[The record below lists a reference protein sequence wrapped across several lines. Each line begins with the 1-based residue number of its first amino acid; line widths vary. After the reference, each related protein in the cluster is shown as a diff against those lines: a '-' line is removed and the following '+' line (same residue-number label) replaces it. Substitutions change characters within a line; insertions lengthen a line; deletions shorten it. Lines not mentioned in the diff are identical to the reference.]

1 MFMVMMDKKGVS
13 PVIATVLLLVLT
25 IVIGGIIFSVVIPFV
40 KDSLG
45 DSKVCLDVLQGVE
58 FPESKFNCYNRTANP
73 LVTSGFQT
81 GFSIKLSKEG
91 ITGFRVAL
99 IDSDGNSD
107 VKDIKTGATFSDV
120 KMVGVQWAT
129 SGNLNTVTFPSSVG
143 GQRSYVA
150 NKKYIKAELS
160 PITKSGEICT
170 VADVVEFVPCEN
182 GVVL

>member
-1 MFMVMMDKKGVS
+1 MGLRWKMDKKGVS

-58 FPESKFNCYNRTANP
+58 FPESKFNCYNI
-73 LVTSGFQT
+73 TSPALLNKT
-81 GFSIKLSKEG
+81 GFSIKLNKEG
-91 ITGFRVAL
+91 ISGFRVAL
-99 IDSDGNSD
+99 IDSDGSSD
-107 VKDIKTGATFSDV
+107 VKNIKKDTSIVEGLR
-120 KMVGVQWAT
+120 MVGKAC
-129 SGNLNTVTFPSSVG
+129 
-143 GQRSYVA
+143 YVA